1 MLLSTELYYLSFKC
15 KWNINRSHTKSTK
28 VERFQIQDCDTEVY
42 FLPKALKVAMC
53 SHIFSGWSEWGCQR
67 RASTSCLRQK
77 HGISLGSTTTE
88 KRYWLLPRL
97 IWNKT
102 KKYKT
107 LIKRINSRFCPTHCP
122 SKMISSFMFV
132 TWRNVWIYYVHPTDQ
147 QLNTLQVA
155 NIFQADTI
163 KFLGILFK
171 ETLCPLHKQMGM
183 CSV

>member
-15 KWNINRSHTKSTK
+15 KWNINRSHTKSTE
-28 VERFQIQDCDTEVY
+28 VEKFQTQLCHAEVY

-53 SHIFSGWSEWGCQR
+53 SHMFSGWSEWGCQR

-107 LIKRINSRFCPTHCP
+107 LTKRIKSRFCP
-122 SKMISSFMFV
+122 SKTISSFIFV
-132 TWRNVWIYYVHPTDQ
+132 TWRNVWIHYVYPTDQ
-147 QLNTLQVA
+147 QLNTQPVA
-155 NIFQADTI
+155 NMFQADTI
-163 KFLGILFK
+163 NFLGILFR
-171 ETLCPLHKQMGM
+171 ETLCPLHKQIRM
-183 CSV
+183 CSG